1 MRVLLLAALCACTS
15 PQPPPGSAG
24 PAEAVQDLAAALQ
37 KGDTAT
43 AWSLLSTRTQK
54 DADAVAARAC
64 SVDARVRLAS
74 SMRVLHVAPSLAP
87 RHGGPTEAILG
98 MIAHNEEVPVPS
110 PANGRPVVRLPALTA
125 AKLEVHRAMRQAG
138 LDAAQLAQRLGW
150 SPKKITHIFDGYHAV
165 RLEHLEAALAALGR
179 RFVVTSEVA

>member
-54 DADAVAARAC
+54 DADAVAARARGRA
-64 SVDARVRLAS
+64 DAGAES
-74 SMRVLHVAPSLAP
+74 
-87 RHGGPTEAILG
+87 G
-98 MIAHNEEVPVPS
+98 
-110 PANGRPVVRLPALTA
+110 
-125 AKLEVHRAMRQAG
+125 RAMLFTSALPGRAVEAQVVSQTGDSAEVRTADDGGGHIYRVVKEAG
-138 LDAAQLAQRLGW
+138 RWRVDLDLPR
-150 SPKKITHIFDGYHAV
+150 
-165 RLEHLEAALAALGR
+165 
-179 RFVVTSEVA
+179 